1 MAGSFKPVSQGALLS
16 RAALRKQGLDEDQRV
31 AVVRTTTAALETR
44 ADFIGEIRRLWED
57 AQRRFLTIGRYLNA
71 AKQRLPHGEFELMI
85 ASELPFT
92 RQTAFYLRAA
102 AAAIDAGRLLE
113 SEVPNSY
120 ATVYQLATLEED
132 QLALARQRDLVR
144 PTVTRDEVLA
154 FKRSLKPAPRNDGR
168 TALQQRRNRIL
179 AEMERLRAELEEV
192 ERVLGTVTIDGTAQM
207 VSGA

>member
-1 MAGSFKPVSQGALLS
+1 
-16 RAALRKQGLDEDQRV
+16 
-31 AVVRTTTAALETR
+31 
-44 ADFIGEIRRLWED
+44 
-57 AQRRFLTIGRYLNA
+57 
-71 AKQRLPHGEFELMI
+71 
-85 ASELPFT
+85 
-92 RQTAFYLRAA
+92 
-102 AAAIDAGRLLE
+102 
-113 SEVPNSY
+113 VPNSY

>member
-1 MAGSFKPVSQGALLS
+1 MASSFKPASQGTLLS
-16 RAALRKQGLDEDQRV
+16 RAALRKQGQDEDQRV
-31 AVVRTTTAALETR
+31 AIVKTTPAALETK

-85 ASELPFT
+85 ASELPFS
-92 RQTAFYLRAA
+92 RQTAFYLRTAA
-102 AAAIDAGRLLE
+102 AVIDEGRLLE

-120 ATVYQLATLEED
+120 ATVYQLATLND
-132 QLALARQRDLVR
+132 GQLALARQKNLVR

-154 FKRSLKPAPRNDGR
+154 FKRSLKPVPQNDGR
-168 TALQQRRNRIL
+168 ITLQQRRDRIL
-179 AEMERLRAELEEV
+179 AEIECLRAELEEI
-192 ERVLGTVTIDGTAQM
+192 ECALGTVTIDRTAQT